1 MSEDRAPYST
11 NGHGGARKGAG
22 RKKNAL
28 ETCSVTIRM
37 TKRSRDL
44 LASRAK
50 KMGVPLSSYCRW
62 LIIGSDNWGG

>member
-1 MSEDRAPYST
+1 MEDGTTHST

-22 RKKNAL
+22 RKKKAH

-37 TKRSRDL
+37 TKRSRDI

-50 KMGVPLSSYCRW
+50 NMGVPLSSYLRW